1 MNGQPVQ
8 GSAMV
13 SLPVPDS
20 SVLGKTR
27 PATDQMDNPA
37 KRRMIVK
44 NIVIKPSDYVK
55 SAFKANGY
63 DIDTVK
69 SAAVKNFY
77 EPTEEMLSTYNSDL
91 LATVRKNNIEKLRE
105 IHSEKKLVNSSN
117 KFGES
122 LLHLSCRR
130 SYTEMTKFM
139 VQDVKLDLNIRD
151 DYFRTPFH
159 DACWTPDPN
168 FELVD
173 LLMKEVP
180 EHLLLEDVRG
190 FTPFDYVRNDH
201 WKVWLRFLWE
211 RRDQLRPK
219 EDRIEA
225 NQSDTTDKV
234 ELPQSLTTKPID

>member
-1 MNGQPVQ
+1 MGSNMNGQPIQ

-13 SLPVPDS
+13 SLPVSNS
-20 SVLGKTR
+20 SIVGKTR
-27 PATDQMDNPA
+27 PATGKLNNPA
-37 KRRMIVK
+37 KRRMIAK
-44 NIVIKPSDYVK
+44 NIVIKPSDYVR

-63 DIDTVK
+63 DVDTVK
-69 SAAVKNFY
+69 SAAVKNFS
-77 EPTEEMLSTYNSDL
+77 EPTEEMLSSYDSEL
-91 LATVRKNNIEKLRE
+91 LATVRKNNMEKLRE

-130 SYTEMTKFM
+130 SFTEMARFLIH
-139 VQDVKLDLNIRD
+139 DVKVDLNIRD

-168 FELVD
+168 FELVE
-173 LLMKEVP
+173 LLIKEVP

-201 WKVWLRFLWE
+201 WKLWLRFLWE

-219 EDRIEA
+219 EDRIEVDE
-225 NQSDTTDKV
+225 SEKTVKV
-234 ELPQSLTTKPID
+234 EVTS